1 MIGTALID
9 GIDPISC
16 TYYLCNC
23 SALAYPPN
31 THTHTLSL
39 SPTRPFAL
47 PQLTPSLALSVLLM
61 TLDLPNPHR
70 SRLSELDLSSPTNAC
85 WTKGTGSQGLRRAM
99 RHRDRLWGRIQGRQH
114 RILVGRRQHACEA
127 GVVAGGRH
135 DKRTN

>member
-31 THTHTLSL
+31 THTHSLSL

-47 PQLTPSLALSVLLM
+47 PQLTPSLSLSVLLM
-61 TLDLPNPHR
+61 TLDLPKPHR
-70 SRLSELDLSSPTNAC
+70 SRLSELDLSSPSHDC

-99 RHRDRLWGRIQGRQH
+99 RHRDRLWGRIQRRQH
-114 RILVGRRQHACEA
+114 RKHDGRRLHASDA
-127 GVVAGGRH
+127 GEV
-135 DKRTN
+135 